1 MSLTVV
7 YAYIAREKLIDTSS
21 HRRPMD
27 IFSLRIDYFKQ
38 YIDKERKRRRS

>member
-27 IFSLRIDYFKQ
+27 IFLFGTTTSNNT
-38 YIDKERKRRRS
+38 